1 MENRLT
7 QRPTIFL
14 DQLVRKLQIGE
25 ISVQIFP
32 QEIVQTWAPTTTIW
46 GSWMASDPTVLNTSW
61 SLLITGISWSIY
73 LRRNNNIVLCR
84 FTDFST
90 VLFWTSPKTIAEH
103 RSISFV
109 ATLLTKFWWSQTIFV
124 PRAFRLF
131 LVIASPSVRERNP
144 RSSRGPSQATV
155 LQCNWLESRSMQ
167 QSQTRKPHKTLASR
181 KK

>member
-90 VLFWTSPKTIAEH
+90 VLFWTSPKTIAEL

-131 LVIASPSVRERNP
+131 LVIASPSVREKEP
-144 RSSRGPSQATV
+144 ALLPGTQPSHRITIQLAWKPKYAT
-155 LQCNWLESRSMQ
+155 
-167 QSQTRKPHKTLASR
+167 KPDKKTP
-181 KK
+181 

>member
-144 RSSRGPSQATV
+144 RSSRGPSQATI
-155 LQCNWLESRSMQ
+155 LQYNWLESRSMQ
-167 QSQTRKPHKTLASR
+167 QSQTRKPHKTFASR